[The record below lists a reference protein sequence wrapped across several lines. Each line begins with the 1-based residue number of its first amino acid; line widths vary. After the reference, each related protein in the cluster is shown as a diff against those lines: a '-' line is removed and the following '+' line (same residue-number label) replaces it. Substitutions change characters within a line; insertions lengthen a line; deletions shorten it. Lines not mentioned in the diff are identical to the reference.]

1 MQGLPAGDQNV
12 KFPTP
17 DSVIQDSLKM
27 VLQESSGTIDVAYGL
42 EELGWDVGLMVSKA
56 KQ

>member
-17 DSVIQDSLKM
+17 ATVIQDSLNM
-27 VLQESSGTIDVAYGL
+27 VLQESSVTIDVAYGL
-42 EELGWDVGLMVSKA
+42 DELGWDVGLMVS
-56 KQ
+56 